1 MSHTCTVYPI
11 LHTLHLI
18 CETNLYTTYFT
29 IMRLNAAFLSE
40 RIRSPWWKDAF
51 LWLHHTAVSTLF
63 FFFYPAGHNAE
74 YIYGY
79 TMNFLY
85 LLPNWSCGVNKT
97 YACSLSCD
105 TIDSSGVG
113 HKDCPHRPL
122 HTPSTPPV
130 QQQHQLT
137 LAPQATLRLTGGVPG
152 KVGLHQTTYVC
163 SVYFFTYPSV

>member
-1 MSHTCTVYPI
+1 MLHIYKKSSLYICYLTDLAVLIKHTRVP
-11 LHTLHLI
+11 
-18 CETNLYTTYFT
+18 
-29 IMRLNAAFLSE
+29 
-40 RIRSPWWKDAF
+40 
-51 LWLHHTAVSTLF
+51 
-63 FFFYPAGHNAE
+63 
-74 YIYGY
+74 
-79 TMNFLY
+79 
-85 LLPNWSCGVNKT
+85 
-97 YACSLSCD
+97 LSCD

-163 SVYFFTYPSV
+163 SVYFFTTLP